1 MLTPVKPNLL
11 MKPKKLKSQDR
22 WKQKHLNLNEDE
34 LKSFR
39 ALFGQLL
46 WVWHQTCPHISF
58 DLSELDS
65 SVNYVTVEYSLS
77 RNKVLKMPKQN
88 QSL

>member
-1 MLTPVKPNLL
+1 MLAPVKPNLL

-77 RNKVLKMPKQN
+77 QNKVLKMPKQN

>member
-1 MLTPVKPNLL
+1 MLAPVKPNLL
-11 MKPKKLKSQDR
+11 RKPKKLKSQDR
-22 WKQKHLNLNEDE
+22 WKQKHLGLNEDE

-39 ALFGQLL
+39 TLFGQLL
-46 WVWHQTCPHISF
+46 WVWNQTCPHISF

-65 SVNYVTVEYSLS
+65 SVNYVTVEYDLS
-77 RNKVLKMPKQN
+77 GNKVLKMPKQN

>member
-1 MLTPVKPNLL
+1 MLAPVKPNLL

-22 WKQKHLNLNEDE
+22 WKQKHLSLNEDE

-39 ALFGQLL
+39 TLFGQLL
-46 WVWHQTCPHISF
+46 WVWNQTCPHISF